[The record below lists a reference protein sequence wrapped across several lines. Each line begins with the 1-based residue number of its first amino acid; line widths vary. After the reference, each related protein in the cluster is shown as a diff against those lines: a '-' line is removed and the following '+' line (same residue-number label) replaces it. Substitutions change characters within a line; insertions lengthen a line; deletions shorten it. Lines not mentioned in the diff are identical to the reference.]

1 MYSICVYNLLQ
12 CIQWHVWSAV
22 VCVYTSSTF
31 IFPGGIPQAAVLVQI
46 NQALFILFTT
56 LSCLG
61 ILFAFACLIFN
72 LVFREK
78 Q

>member
-1 MYSICVYNLLQ
+1 MCGVQLCV
-12 CIQWHVWSAV
+12 HVSCAV
-22 VCVYTSSTF
+22 CYFLVF
-31 IFPGGIPQAAVLVQI
+31 IFSDGVPLAAALVLI